1 MTDRSTYLFEVP
13 QPSVTISGQAAR
25 FPVRRIFCVGRNYAA
40 HTREMGGDPQRDPPF
55 FFSKPA
61 DAISEASALPYPAR
75 TADLHHEVEMVV
87 ALGASLLG
95 KGEDLTP
102 EEADAAIFGY
112 AVGIDLTRR
121 DLQGE
126 AKAQGRPW
134 DTGKGFDQSAITS
147 AITPRAEAG
156 DMSAAQISL
165 RVNGA
170 LRQQGNTRDLIWSVS
185 ELIMELSTYFRLRP
199 GDLVYTGTPS
209 GVAALQPGD
218 VLEASL
224 GSLAILNLSVSARY

>member
-1 MTDRSTYLFEVP
+1 MADSSTCLFEVV
-13 QPSVTISGQAAR
+13 QPSVTITGQTAR

-61 DAISEASALPYPAR
+61 DAISESAVLAYPAR
-75 TADLHHEVEMVV
+75 TTDLHHEVEMVV
-87 ALGASLLG
+87 ALGMSLQD

-102 EEADAAIFGY
+102 EEADSAIFGY

-121 DLQGE
+121 DLQAQ
-126 AKAQGRPW
+126 AKELGRPW
-134 DTGKGFDQSAITS
+134 DTAKGFDQSAIIS
-147 AITPRAEAG
+147 AITPRAQAG
-156 DMSAAQISL
+156 DLSAAPISL
-165 RVNGA
+165 RVNGM
-170 LRQQGNTRDLIWSVS
+170 LRQQGNTRDLIWSVN

-199 GDLVYTGTPS
+199 GDLVYTGTPA

-224 GSLAILNLSVSARY
+224 GNLAILGLTVASR